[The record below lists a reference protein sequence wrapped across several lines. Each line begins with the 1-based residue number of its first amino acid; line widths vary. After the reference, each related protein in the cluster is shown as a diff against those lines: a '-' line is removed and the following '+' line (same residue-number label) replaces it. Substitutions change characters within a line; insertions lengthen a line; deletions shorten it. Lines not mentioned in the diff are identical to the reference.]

1 MPARARRALVAAA
14 SVVSAVLILAG
25 LAVVGA
31 RVTSSQNHPPS
42 GRAVAD
48 LPSNRPSSSGPIVV
62 AVVLGSSGTIG
73 SDAMAPYEVFADS
86 PRFSVYT
93 IAASGAPAPVDGG
106 PAIVPTY
113 TFADSAAGVAPPPDV
128 VVVPAVT
135 TPDGPEEAALRTWI
149 VQQSRKG
156 AHILGICAGARIL
169 AATGLLRGR
178 AATSHWSWLD
188 PLKDQHPE
196 VHWVAG
202 QRFVQDGLITTTA
215 GITSGIPG
223 ALRVMKDLAGEA
235 EAARVGQLVDYPGW
249 SPTQSTDIPVQS
261 FALSDLPVGLNAV
274 VPWLRPT
281 VGIALHDGIGEID
294 LASAFEVYTVSYPA
308 RTIPLTATGT
318 VTTKHGMVLVTP
330 TSRDAPPLTRLL
342 APGAGGTA
350 AVDPRLQAWAAQ
362 QHLPVDAIRGPAG
375 AVGFDGALE
384 YLATQAGRATA
395 LSAAKMID
403 YPTTRLRLPDGGA
416 GPRIPL
422 LLGAALMLAS
432 GVACLPA
439 VTARRRR
446 RRRGGSHDQRDVD
459 GPPPVCEALFPSTG
473 GRP

>member
-1 MPARARRALVAAA
+1 
-14 SVVSAVLILAG
+14 
-25 LAVVGA
+25 
-31 RVTSSQNHPPS
+31 
-42 GRAVAD
+42 
-48 LPSNRPSSSGPIVV
+48 
-62 AVVLGSSGTIG
+62 
-73 SDAMAPYEVFADS
+73 MAPYEVFADS

-350 AVDPRLQAWAAQ
+350 AWTPAASVGRPAAPTRRRDPGSR
-362 QHLPVDAIRGPAG
+362 RRS
-375 AVGFDGALE
+375 GFRRRARIPGDP
-384 YLATQAGRATA
+384 GRAGDSPLCSQDDRLPHDPTA
-395 LSAAKMID
+395 APGRRSRATHPSAARCGPD
-403 YPTTRLRLPDGGA
+403 ARQRCRLPA
-416 GPRIPL
+416 RRHRSAPSP
-422 LLGAALMLAS
+422 AS
-432 GVACLPA
+432 GKI
-439 VTARRRR
+439 TR
-446 RRRGGSHDQRDVD
+446 
-459 GPPPVCEALFPSTG
+459 STG
-473 GRP
+473 RGRPSARVRGSVSQYGRPP